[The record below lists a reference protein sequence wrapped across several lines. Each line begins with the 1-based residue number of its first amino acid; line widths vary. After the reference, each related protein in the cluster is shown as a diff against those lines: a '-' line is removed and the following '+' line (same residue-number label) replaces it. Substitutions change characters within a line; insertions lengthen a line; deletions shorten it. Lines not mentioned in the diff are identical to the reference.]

1 MEIKTNIN
9 KWDLVKLKS
18 FCTMKETTRKVK
30 RQPSKWENIKANEA
44 TYKELISKYTSSSIS
59 EK

>member
-18 FCTMKETTRKVK
+18 FFTAKETINKWK
-30 RQPSKWENIKANEA
+30 DNLQDSIYKALLSK
-44 TYKELISKYTSSSIS
+44 TYK
-59 EK
+59 